1 MSHLEFLLQV
11 VWPTLRV
18 TVASVTDQWAAMS
31 VAGPRARD
39 TLQAAFPHL
48 DLSNTA
54 LPFMG
59 VLDTQGSGALEGVA
73 LRILRL
79 TFSGE
84 LAYEIFTPTHHGLAV
99 WEHVM
104 EAGKPWQMRPYGLE
118 ALGSLRI
125 EKGHVVGSEMDGR
138 TTLDDLGA
146 GKMASKTKSFW
157 GDALRHSPHLARDNR
172 PTLVGLEAVDAH
184 EPPSNGSIL
193 FFADDVVQGHGRG
206 HVTSTTFSK
215 SVGKAIAL
223 GLLQGG
229 TTHVGKEI
237 IATSPTQGRK
247 YRLRVV
253 EPCFLDAE
261 GARYRV

>member
-1 MSHLEFLLQV
+1 
-11 VWPTLRV
+11 
-18 TVASVTDQWAAMS
+18 MS

-39 TLQAAFPHL
+39 ALSAAFPHL
-48 DLSNTA
+48 DLGNTA

-84 LAYEIFTPTHHGLAV
+84 LAYEIFTPMHHGLAV

-104 EAGKPWQMRPYGLE
+104 DAGKPLQMRPYGLE

-157 GDALRHSPHLARDNR
+157 GDALRHSPHLARANR
-172 PTLVGLEAVDAH
+172 PTLVGLEAVDAN

-193 FFADDVVQGHGRG
+193 FFADDVIQGHGRG
-206 HVTSTTFSK
+206 HVTSTTFSQ

-229 TTHVGKEI
+229 TAHVGQEI